1 MRDVDGVRV
10 RLEPRLSHGV
20 NGIVDAFAGRDVHS
34 GYATLNSDAWDV
46 QGIPVQQDGGAPGG
60 LRVGG
65 TVGLAWSDAAL
76 DVSWQRSARTVD
88 GISVTD
94 DARIG
99 AALSGNVSRRVV
111 LSSQASYHLLFED
124 VDRAALDLAWRAPW
138 AEAVL
143 SGGIEHRQPWF
154 DASSI
159 FNVFGARPFEGAHL
173 VYQHPLGALRTS
185 LEVRTWGRVY
195 DGDLDLSNFGG
206 GVADARA
213 VGAAVGHTTTFDG
226 FGLPFRWQSL
236 ASYQTSPAGDDG
248 SAQGG
253 DQWIG
258 DTRFRFPVISRRVFL
273 TGRFIGAWA
282 GAAPGSQKTDG
293 AAFTTVVTGEVP
305 VSFGRFMLSVDGTRS
320 TWFDPNVNAWASFAS
335 EFWF

>member
-1 MRDVDGVRV
+1 MLYDRVLVDDGDARIVERMLV
-10 RLEPRLSHGV
+10 QRGEWRKRRRQRRHVEEPRDARRRDACLGAAGGHRVAATPGDQPRRGKQQELREHG
-20 NGIVDAFAGRDVHS
+20 AGDLRGDEERDDSAEGRLRDDREHRIQRPEAQP
-34 GYATLNSDAWDV
+34 GDGKGREEAGPGA
-46 QGIPVQQDGGAPGG
+46 VQQDGGAPGG

-213 VGAAVGHTTTFDG
+213 DG
-226 FGLPFRWQSL
+226 RPLLR
-236 ASYQTSPAGDDG
+236 SPC
-248 SAQGG
+248 
-253 DQWIG
+253 
-258 DTRFRFPVISRRVFL
+258 
-273 TGRFIGAWA
+273 
-282 GAAPGSQKTDG
+282 AP
-293 AAFTTVVTGEVP
+293 
-305 VSFGRFMLSVDGTRS
+305 
-320 TWFDPNVNAWASFAS
+320 
-335 EFWF
+335 